1 MFKEKE
7 EEIIEMAQAGND
19 FAIEY
24 LIDQNMDIVYA
35 KARFFF
41 IKGLDRDDVIQEGSV
56 GLYKAIRDFKD
67 CLLYTSPSPRD

>member
-1 MFKEKE
+1 MIFLFKEKEE

-35 KARFFF
+35 KSRFFF
-41 IKGLDRDDVIQEGSV
+41 IKGLDRDDVIQEIGRAHV
-56 GLYKAIRDFKD
+56 
-67 CLLYTSPSPRD
+67 